1 MTNAMYLSATTLRD
15 RAGNLYTNTPSN
27 REFLTLWRAF
37 WRRDLPRTW
46 SDGFDTWILAADQ
59 REAAR
64 SALRRLRAW
73 YPG

>member
-1 MTNAMYLSATTLRD
+1 MTNGMYLSATTLRD

-37 WRRDLPRTW
+37 WRREDRR
-46 SDGFDTWILAADQ
+46 D
-59 REAAR
+59 AAR
-64 SALRRLRAW
+64 MALRRLRAW